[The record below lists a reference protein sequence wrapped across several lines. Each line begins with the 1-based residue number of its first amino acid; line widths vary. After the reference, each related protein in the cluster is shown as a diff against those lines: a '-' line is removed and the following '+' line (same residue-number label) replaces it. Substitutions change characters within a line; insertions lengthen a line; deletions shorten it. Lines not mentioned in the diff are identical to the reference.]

1 MNACMPDMGRGD
13 ASLESSEFRRRMP
26 ELQANEAEPL
36 VETERVTNCTPFL
49 FQL

>member
-26 ELQANEAEPL
+26 ELQ
-36 VETERVTNCTPFL
+36 C
-49 FQL
+49 